1 VQYAVPM
8 HTAPR
13 ARWFA
18 AAATI
23 GFLLAACGPANDNTE
38 AANPTVTSANQCAKD
53 KLHLIKPGQLTVAT
67 DSPAYPPWF
76 VKNDP
81 SNGKGYESAVAYA
94 VARKLGFS
102 KDQVQW
108 VKEDFNRSYA
118 PGKKDFDFDI
128 NQISITEKRAQVVD
142 FSDGYYNAAQALVTL
157 KDSPLAA
164 ASALA
169 DLKDAKLGA
178 QVGTTSL
185 EAITDDVKPA
195 QDPLIYNNTN
205 DAKSALENGQIDGI
219 VVDLPTAFYIT
230 AVQIPNSTIVGQFR
244 PATGQGEQF
253 GMLFQKG
260 NSLVPCVNEALSAVK
275 SSGELAQI
283 ERRWLS
289 QVVNVPVLN

>member
-1 VQYAVPM
+1 M
-8 HTAPR
+8 HTAHR
-13 ARWFA
+13 ARWLA

-23 GFLLAACGPANDNTE
+23 GFLVSACGPANDNT
-38 AANPTVTSANQCAKD
+38 AANPTVTNGNQCAMG
-53 KLHLIKPGQLTVAT
+53 KLNLIKPGQLTIAT

-94 VARKLGFS
+94 VADKLGFS
-102 KDQVQW
+102 KDRVHW

-128 NQISITEKRAQVVD
+128 NQISITDKRAQVVD

-157 KDSPLAA
+157 KDSPLAGA
-164 ASALA
+164 TSMA

-185 EAITDDVKPA
+185 AAITDDVKPS
-195 QDPLIYNNTN
+195 QNPLIYNNTN
-205 DAKSALENGQIDGI
+205 DAKSALQNGQIDGM

-244 PATGQGEQF
+244 PTGGRGEQF

-260 NSLVPCVNEALSAVK
+260 NSLVPCVNQALSEVR

-283 ERRWLS
+283 EKRWLS

>member
-8 HTAPR
+8 HTALR
-13 ARWFA
+13 ARWLA
-18 AAATI
+18 AAVTI
-23 GFLLAACGPANDNTE
+23 GFLMTACGPSNDNTE
-38 AANPTVTSANQCAKD
+38 SANPTVTSSNQCAKNN
-53 KLHLIKPGQLTVAT
+53 LNLIHPGQLTVAT

-94 VARKLGFS
+94 VADKLGFS
-102 KDQVQW
+102 KTQVHW

-118 PGKKDFDFDI
+118 PGQKDFDFDI
-128 NQISITEKRAQVVD
+128 NQISITDKRAQVVD
-142 FSDGYYNAAQALVTL
+142 FSDGYYNVAQSLVTL
-157 KDSPLAA
+157 KDSQLANA
-164 ASALA
+164 TSLA

-185 EAITDDVKPA
+185 DAITDEVKPTQA
-195 QDPLIYNNTN
+195 PLIYNNTN
-205 DAKSALENGQIDGI
+205 DAKSALQNGQIDGI

-244 PATGQGEQF
+244 ATTGQGEQF
-253 GMLFQKG
+253 GMLFEKG
-260 NSLVPCVNEALSAVK
+260 NPLVACVNQALSAVK

-283 ERRWLS
+283 EQRWLS